1 MATPANI
8 WMGSLLASCLIAL
21 NACSDK
27 NPKTQ
32 PQQPQVPQAAP
43 VAQAGKDQT
52 AGAFNLVRLDGSASK
67 ANDGSQLTYQW
78 KQLNS
83 NWVVVDGGLN
93 NPRVSFYIPATG
105 IPTEG
110 AEFELTV
117 TDSAGKTHRDSVKVL
132 PELCSPAP
140 GDLLSN
146 CFSLAKQP
154 VQINNNASPIKEGYG
169 TSGAQMQW
177 ALIDSED
184 VKIGKVLDVKTVIQS
199 TQNNLASQ
207 TSTKSQNTLAI
218 QAAQGHPQDL
228 SSVGNGIIEFD
239 MRLLTAAADAE
250 FFTSIGCFNNCA
262 PQILPLSLAQ
272 GSQWQHIKLPLR
284 DYFAQGID
292 LSQITQMLAISVRSA
307 NSSVTHFQL
316 DNIKWQP
323 EEGGSIP
330 ADLDLTP
337 SQPFQIGFPAP
348 SGATANIS
356 AVIPGIGTTNLA
368 NGPIS
373 PLSWELQD
381 GSLIIKRRNNQ
392 ASELILDLS
401 NSWGQNI
408 ASYVNEYS
416 LRLTISNTSNFG
428 NLNVS
433 FGFKK
438 GDLIEYSNE
447 QQMIVMHQGRA
458 YQFDIPLSS
467 FTSLS
472 DFSLQSLRLRMTG
485 EPGAAPINL
494 SKIELVK
501 PNIAISAAVNSPMK
515 IGAVAQEGET
525 YNWQQWAGTESE
537 LINNTRAD
545 SAQIEFDVPGQ
556 KTSVP
561 LILTRETTTPDS
573 VKQDMFVIYRLG
585 DCKLPQGVVFQDCLA
600 NQFGPLKVFGSMT
613 FGTTYLIFPDA
624 FTSLFGSF
632 LGKTY
637 PISWREV
644 LSTDPQH
651 AQVIDVSH
659 RFYTGS
665 TTYNGQFFIPFAEQQ
680 LIDWQA
686 FARGSLEFDLN
697 IIDYGD
703 SGEALTLG
711 TGIMRHSLPPQSI
724 GQWQHISVPLPSADV
739 WLGTLGDQPPFS
751 IQAPNQSRGGLHYQ
765 IDNIQFKKAAN

>member
-1 MATPANI
+1 MATPAKLR
-8 WMGSLLASCLIAL
+8 MCSLLASCLMAL
-21 NACSDK
+21 NACSGK
-27 NPKTQ
+27 SPQTQ
-32 PQQPQVPQAAP
+32 PQQSQAAP

-52 AGAFNLVRLDGSASK
+52 AGAFNLVHLDGSASK

-78 KQLNS
+78 KQLNTH
-83 NWVVVDGGLN
+83 WVVVEGGLN
-93 NPRVSFYIPATG
+93 NARVSFYIPATG
-105 IPTEG
+105 MPTAG

-117 TDSAGKTHRDSVKVL
+117 TDSAGKTNRDIVKVL
-132 PELCSPAP
+132 PEPCTPAP
-140 GDLLSN
+140 GEILSN

-207 TSTKSQNTLAI
+207 TSTKSQSTLAI

-228 SSVGNGIIEFD
+228 SSVGNGIVEFD
-239 MRLLTAAADAE
+239 IRLLTEALDAE

-316 DNIKWQP
+316 DNIKWLP

-337 SQPFQIGFPAP
+337 SKPLQLGFPAP
-348 SGATANIS
+348 NGATANIS
-356 AVIPGIGTTNLA
+356 AVIPGIGKTDLA

-373 PLSWELQD
+373 PLNWEVQD

-416 LRLTISNTSNFG
+416 LRLTISNTANFG

-447 QQMIVMHQGRA
+447 QQMIVTHLGYG

-467 FTSLS
+467 FGSLS
-472 DFSLQSLRLRMTG
+472 DLSLQSLRLRMTG
-485 EPGAAPINL
+485 EPGSAPISL

-501 PNIAISAAVNSPMK
+501 PTIAISAAVNSPMK

-525 YNWQQWAGTESE
+525 YNWQQWAGTDVI
-537 LINNTRAD
+537 LINSTNRG
-545 SAQIEFDVPGQ
+545 SAQIEFNVPGQ
-556 KTSVP
+556 NTSEP
-561 LILTRETTTPDS
+561 LILVRETTTNDS
-573 VKQDMFVIYRLG
+573 VKEDIFAIYRVG
-585 DCKLPQGVVFQDCLA
+585 ECRLPDGLVFKECLDDR
-600 NQFGPLKVFGSMT
+600 FGPALTQGKVQLQNV
-613 FGTTYLIFPDA
+613 TYYWPLYDVNFAADA
-624 FTSLFGSF
+624 
-632 LGKTY
+632 Y
-637 PISWREV
+637 DIVAREV
-644 LSTDPQH
+644 LSADPAYQR
-651 AQVIDVSH
+651 VLDVS
-659 RFYTGS
+659 YKVTE
-665 TTYNGQFFIPFAEQQ
+665 TYTYNGFFVIPFSEQQ
-680 LIDWQA
+680 LLNWQE
-686 FARGSLEFDLN
+686 FAMGSLEFDLN
-697 IIDYGD
+697 VIDYGD
-703 SGEALTLG
+703 SGEVIKVGSGALEHTLA
-711 TGIMRHSLPPQSI
+711 PQPT
-724 GQWQHISVPLPSADV
+724 GQWRHISIPIPTKEE
-739 WLGTLGDQPPFS
+739 WLFVAGDNRPFYLF
-751 IQAPNQSRGGLHYQ
+751 APNQSRGGLHYQ
-765 IDNIQFKKAAN
+765 IDNIQFKKAIN